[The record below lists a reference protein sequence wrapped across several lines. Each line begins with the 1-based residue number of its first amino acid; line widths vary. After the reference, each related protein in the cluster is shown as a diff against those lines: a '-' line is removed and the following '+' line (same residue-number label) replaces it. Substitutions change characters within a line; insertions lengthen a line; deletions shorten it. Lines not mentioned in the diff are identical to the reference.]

1 MKLATAAVVALCVLL
16 VLLALAGA
24 FLGVSLW
31 SISVELKY
39 LGARWGDA
47 VVEPTPAPSGVLTSI
62 AGGPVGAAERCDRAL
77 LCLDVAEALM
87 KGARDRRPPMM
98 PPGVGAYVI
107 KDYPSHPALLCL
119 FEDAE
124 NRRWAVYRGT
134 LDRWELYQDD
144 FTTSYASKHFQ
155 QAARKLIR
163 AGVPTLISAPQE
175 TLDLGREEVRAHR
188 GFLSLY
194 RQTARD
200 VEAFA
205 DPMVPLLIGGHSLGA
220 GVAAVGAAVLASRGF
235 AVRAFLCACPRPG
248 DAGLATFLRKR
259 TDCSTFANLEDAI
272 PNSPPSVAP
281 NFEVARG
288 LLDSSTPPNVFGFA
302 VQAGSFEG
310 NHSIESYR
318 LGIAAT
324 RAASP

>member
-1 MKLATAAVVALCVLL
+1 MKPVTAALVALCVLL
-16 VLLALAGA
+16 ALACA
-24 FLGVSLW
+24 ILGVSLW
-31 SISVELKY
+31 TISAELKY
-39 LGARWGDA
+39 LAARW
-47 VVEPTPAPSGVLTSI
+47 
-62 AGGPVGAAERCDRAL
+62 VGATVMPTSPLRGVVTSAPGSGAIAERCDRAL
-77 LCLDVAEALM
+77 LCVEVADALS
-87 KGARDRRPPMM
+87 KGAKAGRPPTM
-98 PPGVGAYVI
+98 PPGVGAYVV

-119 FEDAE
+119 FEDVQS
-124 NRRWAVYRGT
+124 RRWVVYRGT
-134 LDRWELYQDD
+134 LNHLELDEDD
-144 FTTSYASKHFQ
+144 FAMSYASKHFQ
-155 QAARKLIR
+155 QAARVLIR
-163 AGVPTLISAPQE
+163 AGVPTLMSVPQE
-175 TLDLGREEVRAHR
+175 TLDLGGEEVRAHR
-188 GFLSLY
+188 GFLDLY
-194 RQTARD
+194 RRTSRD

-205 DPMVPLLIGGHSLGA
+205 EPSVPLLVGGHSLGA

-248 DAGLATFLRKR
+248 DARLAAFLRER

-281 NFEVARG
+281 NFEVAHG

-324 RAASP
+324 RDTSNTM